1 MIKRYLIISIL
12 LLAVAVLAGWFFFI
26 RDSEAPVITLFPD
39 KDAVSKQTSLTVWGE
54 DKGTGISRLEVW
66 AVKSTKKYI
75 VFRKE
80 YPLKPELVTEKFNL
94 KKVPITDGNFSF
106 EILAVDG
113 TTKNST
119 QLRKDITL
127 DSKPPKIAV
136 KSRPPYVR
144 RGGSSCVVYAVDEDV
159 VSTGVMV
166 GDLFFKGFKQENG
179 EYFSFFAFPYYMSLD
194 EFSPVL
200 MATDRVGNLRQNTL
214 AVKNLRRKFRNKTSK
229 LNDAFF
235 KKIVNEFRDK
245 YPGIEDPLE
254 LFLKINSE
262 LRSKNRKTLL
272 KIGRETSPRMLWE
285 GTFLRQPRSATF
297 SEFGDHRRYMVEGK
311 IVDEQDHLGMDLAS
325 LRHAEVL
332 SSNSGE
338 VVYAGDLGI
347 YGLTVIIDHGLG
359 LQSMYA
365 HLSEIAVDKGQPVE
379 KAEIIG
385 RTGTTG
391 LAFGDHLHF
400 AMVMAGLAVTPVEW
414 WDKSW
419 IQDNITGRMAE

>member
-80 YPLKPELVTEKFNL
+80 YLLKPELVTEKFNL

-113 TTKNST
+113 TTKNSA

-144 RGGSSCVVYAVDEDV
+144 RGGSSSVVYAVDEDV

-214 AVKNLRRKFRNKTSK
+214 AVINLRRKFRNKTSK

-272 KIGRETSPRMLWE
+272 KIGRETSPR
-285 GTFLRQPRSATF
+285 
-297 SEFGDHRRYMVEGK
+297 
-311 IVDEQDHLGMDLAS
+311 
-325 LRHAEVL
+325 
-332 SSNSGE
+332 
-338 VVYAGDLGI
+338 
-347 YGLTVIIDHGLG
+347 
-359 LQSMYA
+359 
-365 HLSEIAVDKGQPVE
+365 
-379 KAEIIG
+379 
-385 RTGTTG
+385 
-391 LAFGDHLHF
+391 
-400 AMVMAGLAVTPVEW
+400 
-414 WDKSW
+414 
-419 IQDNITGRMAE
+419 

>member
-1 MIKRYLIISIL
+1 MIKRYLIIPIL
-12 LLAVAVLAGWFFFI
+12 LLAVATLAVWFFFI
-26 RDSEAPVITLFPD
+26 RDSEAPVITLSPD

-66 AVKSTKKYI
+66 VVKSTKKYI

-113 TTKNST
+113 TTKISA

-179 EYFSFFAFPYYMSLD
+179 EYFSFFAFPYYMSPD

-200 MATDRVGNLRQNTL
+200 MATDSVGNLRQNTL
-214 AVKNLRRKFRNKTSK
+214 AVKNMRRKFRNKTSK

-400 AMVMAGLAVTPVEW
+400 AMVMGGLAVTPVEW

>member
-1 MIKRYLIISIL
+1 MIKRYLIISIF
-12 LLAVAVLAGWFFFI
+12 LLAVGALAGWFFFI
-26 RDSEAPVITLFPD
+26 RDSEAPVITLAPD
-39 KDAVSKQTSLTVWGE
+39 KDAVSKQTSLTVWSE
-54 DKGTGISRLEVW
+54 DKGTGISKLEIW

-75 VFRKE
+75 IFRKE

-94 KKVPITDGNFSF
+94 KKVPLTDGKFSL

-113 TTKNST
+113 TTKNSARL
-119 QLRKDITL
+119 QKDITL

-144 RGGSSCVVYAVDEDV
+144 RGGSSVVVYTVDEDV

-179 EYFSFFAFPYYMSLD
+179 EYFSFFAFPYYMSSD

-200 MATDRVGNLRQNTL
+200 VAADGVGNQRQNTL
-214 AVKNLRRKFRNKTSK
+214 AVRKLRRKFRNMTSK
-229 LNDAFF
+229 LNDAYF
-235 KKIVNEFRDK
+235 KKIVDEFRDK

-254 LFLKINSE
+254 FFLKINND

-285 GTFLRQPRSATF
+285 GTFLRQPRSATL
-297 SEFGDHRRYMVEGK
+297 SEFGDHRRYMVEDK

-332 SSNSGE
+332 SSNNGE
-338 VVYAGDLGI
+338 VVYADELGI

-385 RTGTTG
+385 KTGTTG

-400 AMVMAGLAVTPVEW
+400 AMVMGGLAVTPVEW
-414 WDKSW
+414 WDESW